1 MIETHEKAY
10 AEIKYLYDEL
20 QTYLDSIIMT
30 PEQEHICLKCEKLGD
45 KIVEYNISIITNNS
59 RLSQSNNEAL
69 SSLLEEV
76 SLARAT
82 IKNDINK
89 LKSVAKA
96 ASAIDKVLEKLVG
109 VV

>member
-1 MIETHEKAY
+1 MIEMHEKAY
-10 AEIKYLYDEL
+10 AEIKSLYDEL

-30 PEQEHICLKCEKLGD
+30 PEQEHLCLKCEKLGD

-69 SSLLEEV
+69 SILLKEV

-89 LKSVAKA
+89 VKSVAKT
-96 ASAIDKVLEKLVG
+96 ASAIDKILEKLVG
-109 VV
+109 LV

>member
-10 AEIKYLYDEL
+10 AEINSLYDEL

-59 RLSQSNNEAL
+59 RLSQLNNEAL

-76 SLARAT
+76 SLARTT
-82 IKNDINK
+82 IKNDIDK
-89 LKSVAKA
+89 VKSAAKA
-96 ASAIDKVLEKLVG
+96 ASAIDKVLEKLVWF
-109 VV
+109 V